1 MSFLSSPSRTR
12 GHPLQPPHPE
22 VSSQPPAP
30 VPRPYQVPRLI
41 LSGCPRAG
49 RAWGRPGVSPAR
61 TAASAWSGPGRARV
75 VPVRPLSRWIRSG
88 GTPSEGRIS
97 RCPGPGCAAAPY
109 WPLRSSLGRGDLDE
123 AAAILRGRPPS
134 GNWCPDSRLPLKR
147 SSRSSAVTSSPS
159 PSAPPLTVSGGTACP
174 AGSSCS
180 CTLSPPGDHSDG
192 PRG

>member
-1 MSFLSSPSRTR
+1 MERPWGGPSPP
-12 GHPLQPPHPE
+12 PLRE
-22 VSSQPPAP
+22 TA
-30 VPRPYQVPRLI
+30 
-41 LSGCPRAG
+41 AG
-49 RAWGRPGVSPAR
+49 RARTPAGCSPSNPHPHRHHQDDRHGRNPDL
-61 TAASAWSGPGRARV
+61 AAS
-75 VPVRPLSRWIRSG
+75 
-88 GTPSEGRIS
+88 
-97 RCPGPGCAAAPY
+97 Y